1 MGLPCPEK
9 PMIQGPVEEGG
20 VITKGVK
27 VGGRVWLGS
36 REGVIEG
43 MGEGVN
49 VFTLVGGGVTFAA
62 VSRLRAD

>member
-1 MGLPCPEK
+1 MT
-9 PMIQGPVEEGG
+9 QGPIEEGG

-36 REGVIEG
+36 SEGVIEG

-49 VFTLVGGGVTFAA
+49 VFTLVGGGVTFAV
-62 VSRLRAD
+62 VSRPRSA